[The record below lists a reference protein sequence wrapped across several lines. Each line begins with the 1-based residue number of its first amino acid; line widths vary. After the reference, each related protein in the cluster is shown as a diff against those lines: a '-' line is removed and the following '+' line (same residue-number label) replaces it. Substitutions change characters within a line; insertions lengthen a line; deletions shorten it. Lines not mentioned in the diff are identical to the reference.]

1 MTKKFY
7 NEDIAK
13 LILRIT
19 CGGLLFLHGSHSV
32 THGIQ
37 HVKDSLRNNGLPE
50 FISYGNYVG
59 EFIAPIFLI
68 IGFKSRI
75 AALIIAFNMLASV
88 LLAHRDIMFS
98 RHDFGG
104 LMIELNVFY
113 MMTAIAVFFCGS
125 GKYSLSRGR
134 GVWD

>member
-32 THGIQ
+32 TQGIQ

-50 FISYGNYVG
+50 FISYGNYIG

-75 AALIIAFNMLASV
+75 AALIIVFNMLASV

-134 GVWD
+134 GAWD